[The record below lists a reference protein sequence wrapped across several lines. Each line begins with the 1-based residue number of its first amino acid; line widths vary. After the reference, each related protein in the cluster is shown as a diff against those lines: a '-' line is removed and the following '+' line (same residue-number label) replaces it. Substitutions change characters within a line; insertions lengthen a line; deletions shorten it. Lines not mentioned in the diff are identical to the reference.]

1 MSIAN
6 IHININI
13 VNFDDR
19 DRQERLQK
27 YLNNHRGSNVSI
39 KDLIMNDLLCDENKK
54 LLNQLRSFKYHQP
67 KNHQLYIHG
76 YILKKINTRNG
87 NIIIILIR
95 FKVIETNR
103 TFTLYPDVLLPM
115 IKFTIDEIDRFISN
129 FQYKHFRRF
138 DLEGLEKISNRI
150 NCQIIYSNICGSI
163 RSYLML
169 VKTTL
174 VHKTDLVHKL
184 YPRYNCA
191 FHTNQ

>member
-1 MSIAN
+1 
-6 IHININI
+6 
-13 VNFDDR
+13 
-19 DRQERLQK
+19 
-27 YLNNHRGSNVSI
+27 
-39 KDLIMNDLLCDENKK
+39 MNDLLCDANIT

-67 KNHQLYIHG
+67 KNHQIYIHG

-95 FKVIETNR
+95 FKILETNR
-103 TFTLYPDVLLPM
+103 TFTLYPDTLLPM

-129 FQYKHFRRF
+129 FQYKHFHRF

-191 FHTNQ
+191 FHTSQ

>member
-1 MSIAN
+1 MNIAN

-39 KDLIMNDLLCDENKK
+39 KELIMNDLLCDENKK

-67 KNHQLYIHG
+67 KNRQIYIHG

-95 FKVIETNR
+95 FKILETNR
-103 TFTLYPDVLLPM
+103 TFTLYPDTLLPM

-129 FQYKHFRRF
+129 FQYKHFHRF

-184 YPRYNCA
+184 YPRYKCA
-191 FHTNQ
+191 FHTSQ

>member
-19 DRQERLQK
+19 DRQERLQN

-39 KDLIMNDLLCDENKK
+39 KELIMNDLLCDENKK

-67 KNHQLYIHG
+67 KNHQIYIHG

-95 FKVIETNR
+95 FKILETNR
-103 TFTLYPDVLLPM
+103 TFTLYPDTLLPM

-129 FQYKHFRRF
+129 FQYKHFHRF

-191 FHTNQ
+191 FHTSQ

>member
-19 DRQERLQK
+19 DRQERLQN

-39 KDLIMNDLLCDENKK
+39 KELIMNDLLCDENKK

-67 KNHQLYIHG
+67 KNHQIYIHG

-115 IKFTIDEIDRFISN
+115 IKFTIDEIDRFISD

-184 YPRYNCA
+184 YPRYDCA
-191 FHTNQ
+191 FHTTQ

>member
-6 IHININI
+6 LPRNINI
-13 VNFDDR
+13 GNFDDR
-19 DRQERLQK
+19 DRQEKLQK
-27 YLNNHRGSNVSI
+27 YLDKHRGSTVSI
-39 KDLIMNDLLCDENKK
+39 KELIMNDLLCDANIT
-54 LLNQLRSFKYHQP
+54 LLNQLRRFKYHQP
-67 KNHQLYIHG
+67 KNHQIYIHG

-191 FHTNQ
+191 FHTSQ

>member
-1 MSIAN
+1 
-6 IHININI
+6 
-13 VNFDDR
+13 
-19 DRQERLQK
+19 
-27 YLNNHRGSNVSI
+27 
-39 KDLIMNDLLCDENKK
+39 MNDLLCDANIT
-54 LLNQLRSFKYHQP
+54 LLNQLRRFKYHQP
-67 KNHQLYIHG
+67 KNHQIYIHG

-95 FKVIETNR
+95 FRILETNR
-103 TFTLYPDVLLPM
+103 TFTLYPDTLLPM

-191 FHTNQ
+191 FHTSQ

>member
-6 IHININI
+6 VHININI
-13 VNFDDR
+13 GNFDDR
-19 DRQERLQK
+19 DRQEKLQK
-27 YLNNHRGSNVSI
+27 YLDKHRGSTVSI
-39 KDLIMNDLLCDENKK
+39 KELIMNDLLCDANIT
-54 LLNQLRSFKYHQP
+54 LLNQLRRFKYHQP
-67 KNHQLYIHG
+67 KNHQIYIHG

-191 FHTNQ
+191 FHTSQ